1 MAYKWFASNRRN
13 VPGHLVTVFRY
24 LASAS
29 VISITSICSKSEARL
44 TPANKPEDS
53 VAPCWPPQ
61 RWGAA
66 HGFGRFAETYYLLPP
81 PLLLFAQRNQ
91 IAHWGWKRG
100 FDVLILFNTF
110 PRLDVPSINVGDVF
124 SLTVWGLL
132 QLLFQLAKVGKFIE
146 GHSTS

>member
-13 VPGHLVTVFRY
+13 VRGHLVTVFRY

-66 HGFGRFAETYYLLPP
+66 HGFGRFAEMYYLLPP
-81 PLLLFAQRNQ
+81 LFFYSRSV
-91 IAHWGWKRG
+91 IRLHMRLERG

>member
-1 MAYKWFASNRRN
+1 MSRIGEHPFRVQFRVRHAEPSCRPRFSSHNRAAPTEPDDMRAVMRVASVSRMKMAYKWFASNRRN

-81 PLLLFAQRNQ
+81 PLLLLAQRNQ
-91 IAHWGWKRG
+91 IAH
-100 FDVLILFNTF
+100 
-110 PRLDVPSINVGDVF
+110 
-124 SLTVWGLL
+124 
-132 QLLFQLAKVGKFIE
+132 
-146 GHSTS
+146 